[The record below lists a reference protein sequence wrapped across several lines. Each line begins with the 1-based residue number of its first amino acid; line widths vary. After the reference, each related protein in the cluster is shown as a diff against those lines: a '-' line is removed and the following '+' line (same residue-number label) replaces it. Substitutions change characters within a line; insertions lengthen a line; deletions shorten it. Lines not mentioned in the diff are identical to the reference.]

1 MKILLAADGSPY
13 TKRMLAWLAD
23 HGDWLRGAGH
33 DYTVFHG
40 VPALPHR
47 AAAFATPAQLR
58 SYYDADAAAVFEP
71 IRQFLE
77 ARGLEAEYLH
87 LPGNPAE
94 SIARLAERDRYDLL
108 VMGSHGHGALANLL
122 LGSVATQVMARCA
135 TPVLL
140 IR

>member
-1 MKILLAADGSPY
+1 MKILLAVDGSPY
-13 TKRMLAWLAD
+13 TKRMLSYLAD
-23 HGDWLRGAGH
+23 RGDWLGTGH
-33 DYTVFHG
+33 AYTVFHG
-40 VPALPHR
+40 VPALPPR
-47 AAAFATPAQLR
+47 VAAFATPEQMR
-58 SYYDADAAAVFEP
+58 GYYDADAAAVFEP

-77 ARGLEAEYLH
+77 AHGIEADYLY

-94 SIARLAERDRYDLL
+94 SIASLAERDGHDLL

-122 LGSVATQVMARCA
+122 LGSVATQVMARCS